1 MSDKKCPQ
9 CGQIRHVGMFGYRVR
24 TRKNGN
30 KFINIQ
36 PWCIDC
42 RRAKARDA
50 AKAQRS
56 TPEGLEKHRLA
67 VAQHRQRIGAEGR
80 AQRRANERVVFEGVE
95 MTVAEKRKIVAD
107 RNNKRK
113 SERNA
118 AQKAKAEMAA
128 LAKAEKIKLY
138 PWTDPTLSP
147 AERFKLQY
155 KLDTEFHIKQR
166 LRNAMRRKRP
176 DGAMGNLMRAALNR
190 NGKSVKFE
198 QFAGYSISRLRTH
211 IEAQF
216 TKGMNWEKFRA
227 GEIHIDHIIPLSS
240 FDLSNP
246 DELRAAWCIT
256 NLRPLWAHENLK
268 KSNKRVL
275 LI

>member
-42 RRAKARDA
+42 RRVKARDA

-56 TPEGLEKHRLA
+56 TLEGLEKHRLA

-118 AQKAKAEMAA
+118 AREAKAK
-128 LAKAEKIKLY
+128 AKAEKIKLY

-147 AERFKLQY
+147 AEKFKIRY
-155 KLDTEFHIKQR
+155 ALDEEFNIQQR
-166 LRNAMRRKRP
+166 MRAAMRRKRQ
-176 DGAMGNLMRAALNR
+176 GAKIGDHMRAALNR

-198 QFAGYSISRLRTH
+198 QFAGYSISRLRAH